1 MFKRLADWLDNR
13 TGYRDLVREALD
25 EPIPGGARWRY
36 VWGSTLVFTFSL
48 QVLTGLMLWFAY
60 SPSTRTAWESVYFIQ
75 NEMQFGWLIRGLH
88 HFTAQAMVV
97 LLVVHLLQVVID
109 SAYKAPREVNFWLG
123 LVLMQIVLGLG
134 LTGYLLP
141 WDQKGY
147 YATQVSTEIMG
158 STPVV
163 GPQIQQLVQGGPEYG
178 HHTLTRFFALHA
190 GVLPALLVAF
200 LGLHIY
206 VFRRH
211 AITVKDPQ
219 RAPTTTFWPDQV
231 LKDGIACLAVLAA
244 VGFFAVWRGAE
255 LTAPANPGEPYE
267 AARPEWYY
275 LFLFRFLK
283 FEWVS
288 HMGEVTGLGEA
299 FGAVLI
305 PGALMAIL
313 AAMPLVAHI
322 KGGHKFNVAFL
333 VLVLFGAA
341 GLTGLAIH
349 EDWYANSPDGIAF
362 RAAVEHARIDGERA
376 IELAQAPPGIPPEGA
391 ITLLQKDPLTQG
403 PHIFRTYC
411 ADCHQPASMA
421 GQFSIKPEGPEL
433 ADLLGRTNVRFGS
446 REWIK
451 SILTNYSG
459 HFEALANVRALED
472 STHLVKLRAEA
483 AATILDTGE
492 MARWSKENSALL
504 LDPQNAAD
512 YEALVE
518 FLYAQ
523 SERRDAPAA
532 DDPRVVRG
540 REVFDTGKL
549 AAGEIEACSGCHDLH
564 VRGEEKMAF
573 EGGSMPLTNYGGQQW
588 LRSFIDDPAAYYGEH
603 NIMPGFATQLTKVEK
618 ELLVRWL
625 TGDYYQPEHVA
636 ASLPAADLKEK
647 QKATEETEKR

>member
-1 MFKRLADWLDNR
+1 MLKRLAAWFDDR
-13 TGYRDLVREALD
+13 TGYRDLMREALD

-36 VWGSTLVFTFSL
+36 VWGSTLVFTFGL
-48 QVLTGLMLWFAY
+48 QVLTGFMLWLAY

-75 NEMQFGWLIRGLH
+75 HEMHFGWLIRGLH

-97 LLVVHLLQVVID
+97 LLVCHLVQVVID
-109 SAYKAPREVNFWLG
+109 GAYKAPREVNFWLG

-147 YATQVSTEIMG
+147 YATQVATEIMG
-158 STPVV
+158 STPVI
-163 GPQIQQLVQGGPEYG
+163 GPQVQQLMQGGPEYG

-190 GVLPALLVAF
+190 GVLPSLLVAA

-211 AITVKDPQ
+211 AITVKYPLKAAET
-219 RAPTTTFWPDQV
+219 RFWPDQV
-231 LKDGIACLAVLAA
+231 LKDGVACLAVLAA

-255 LTAPANPGEPYE
+255 LSAPANPGEQYA

-288 HMGEVTGLGEA
+288 HLGEVTGLGEA

-305 PGALMAIL
+305 PGALMTIL
-313 AAMPLVAHI
+313 AAMPLVAHV
-322 KGGHKFNVAFL
+322 KGGHRFNVVFL
-333 VLVLFGAA
+333 VLMMFGAA
-341 GLTGLAIH
+341 GLTGLALH
-349 EDWYANSPDGIAF
+349 EDWMADTEGGRGF

-391 ITLLQKDPLTQG
+391 ITLLQNDPLTRG
-403 PHIFRTYC
+403 PRIFGTYC

-421 GQFSIKPEGPEL
+421 GQFSMKPEGPEL
-433 ADLLGRTNVRFGS
+433 ADLTGRTNVRFGT
-446 REWIK
+446 RDWIK
-451 SILTNYSG
+451 SILTDYSE
-459 HFEALANVRALED
+459 HFAALANVRGLPD
-472 STHLVKLRAEA
+472 STHLVHARAQA
-483 AATILDTGE
+483 AAAILDSGE
-492 MARWSKENSALL
+492 MARWSKENAELL
-504 LDPQNAAD
+504 KHPENAAD
-512 YEALVE
+512 YDALVE

-523 SERRDAPAA
+523 SGRQDAAPG
-532 DDPRVVRG
+532 DDRRVVRG

-564 VRGEEKMAF
+564 VRGEETIAF
-573 EGGSMPLTNYGGQQW
+573 EGGYMPLTGYGGPKW
-588 LRSFIDDPAAYYGEH
+588 LRAFIGDPATYYGEH
-603 NIMPGFATQLTKVEK
+603 NIMPGFATQLKPQEMD
-618 ELLVRWL
+618 LLVRWL

-636 ASLPAADLKEK
+636 ASQSAAESKEK
-647 QKATEETEKR
+647 